1 MGIKKMSQAVMK
13 KNSDMK
19 NKTLNILYILLPVV
33 TGMLIYTSCKKDKVS
48 EPMRMFMPSGEI
60 KATSAETYV
69 TLTWNASLYTESTDS
84 TVTYTVQVSKDSLF
98 NTVERTYVT
107 DTTGLIITQDSIPVR
122 KKYYARIKTNAK
134 ENSPESNWLTSS
146 GFKITGEQIFY
157 AVRET
162 EIKETSVTL
171 RWIVTAGLTKVV
183 LTPST
188 GSAIESVIS
197 AGEISSGVKTITGLT
212 ASTTYEAEIFLDTKS
227 KGYVTFTTEASTI
240 YTVIITPAD
249 NLAAVIDTCSNNA
262 VIGLQPGTYS
272 AGTTNFTVKQKTI
285 TIKSVSGN
293 TSDTKVNWK
302 EFTLK
307 GTGAGIK
314 LSGIEFDGQAS
325 AGAYFLNLTGLTTDA
340 EAATFTSIEVTNC
353 VIHNMGNC
361 LLRGN
366 RAAAGDHKIGQM
378 KFRNCLVYD
387 NLNSGTSLYTLFTL
401 DKLQFTRLDIT
412 NSTFYNVGQ
421 AFISYNAATVS
432 SPIPVVVIDGC
443 TINYLGAN
451 TKYVL
456 VDANTNPLDFTM
468 QNSIL
473 ANSPRTSATVANQV
487 FRGTAASSTLNFSYN
502 NTFKLMNS
510 TTGTP
515 AALTFPTYA
524 YLSMTS
530 NRTIDLGWTYATTD
544 FTLPSGSEL
553 RTGGKTGGV
562 IGDPRWAY

>member
-1 MGIKKMSQAVMK
+1 
-13 KNSDMK
+13 
-19 NKTLNILYILLPVV
+19 
-33 TGMLIYTSCKKDKVS
+33 
-48 EPMRMFMPSGEI
+48 MRMFMPSGEI

-69 TLTWNASLYTESTDS
+69 TLSWNASLYTKSTDS
-84 TVTYTVQVSKDSLF
+84 SITYTVQVSKDSLF
-98 NTVERTYVT
+98 NTIERTYVT

-146 GFKITGEQIFY
+146 SFKITGEQIFY
-157 AVRET
+157 AVRES
-162 EIKETSVTL
+162 EIKEINVTL

-183 LTPST
+183 LTPAT

-212 ASTTYEAEIFLDTKS
+212 GGTTYEAEIFLGTKS
-227 KGYVTFTTEASTI
+227 KGYVTFTTEAATA
-240 YTVIITPAD
+240 YTVVITPAD
-249 NLAAVIDTCSNNA
+249 NLATVIDTCSNNA

-314 LSGIEFDGQAS
+314 LAGIEFDGLAS
-325 AGAYFLNLTGLTTDA
+325 AGAYFLNITGLNSDA
-340 EAATFTSIEVTNC
+340 EAATLTSIEVTNC
-353 VIHNMGNC
+353 VIHNMANC
-361 LLRGN
+361 LLRAN
-366 RAAAGDHKIGQM
+366 RGTNAGDHKIGTI

-387 NLNSGTSLYTLFTL
+387 NLMTAAYTLFTL
-401 DKLQFTRLDIT
+401 DKLQFTSLDVS

-421 AFISYNAATVS
+421 NYITCATTLTAT
-432 SPIPVVVIDGC
+432 PIPVITIDGC

-451 TKYVL
+451 AKYVL
-456 VDANTNPLDFTM
+456 VDASANPIGFTM

-473 ANSPRTSATVANQV
+473 ANSPKSGATVASTV
-487 FRGTAASSTLNFSYN
+487 LRATSASSTLNFSYN

-515 AALTFPTYA
+515 VALTFPAYA
-524 YLSMTS
+524 YLSMTT
-530 NRTIDLGWTYATTD
+530 NRAIDLGWTSATTD